1 MKKYITNSGLQEE
14 TAAMKLL
21 RNVFKSPKKEE
32 DKEKE
37 SDPPDDHH

>member
-21 RNVFKSPKKEE
+21 RTVFKYPQKEG

-37 SDPPDDHH
+37 TDPPDDHH